1 MALENGRESLNLDSA
16 PDHEA
21 ADKRID
27 ILRRIGDV
35 GSISEAAR
43 GAGVS
48 YKAAWQAIDTLSNP
62 AGEAL
67 VDSSVGG
74 AGGGGARLTDAGR
87 RLLAAADEITKARRQ
102 VLARLAGRKG
112 SGVQLIGVAALGLRT
127 SMRNQQPCTVKALAA
142 RGPMVRVEML
152 LPDGAALA
160 SRITRESAEL
170 LALAPGLAVIALCK
184 ATAVRIGTGFATGEG
199 RNQFSG
205 RVARGS
211 RDASGSAE
219 VTLKMD
225 AGLNLVGFADA
236 ASGLK
241 TGSAALAEVDETA
254 VVISV
259 PG

>member
-1 MALENGRESLNLDSA
+1 MMTKPLKLEIALG
-16 PDHEA
+16 HEA

-27 ILRRIGDV
+27 ILRRIGEV

-43 GAGVS
+43 GASVS
-48 YKAAWQAIDTLSNP
+48 YKAAWQAIDTLSNL

-102 VLARLAGRKG
+102 VLARLAGREG
-112 SGVQLIGVAALGLRT
+112 AGIQLTGVAALGLRT
-127 SMRNQQPCTVKALAA
+127 SMRNQLPCTVKALAA

-152 LPDGAALA
+152 LPDGTTLA

-184 ATAVRIGTGFATGEG
+184 ATAVRIAASFATEEG

-205 RVARGS
+205 RVTRAS
-211 RDASGSAE
+211 RASGSAE
-219 VTLKMD
+219 VTLELD

-241 TGSAALAEVDETA
+241 KGSAAVAEVDEA
-254 VVISV
+254 AIVISV